1 VNIVS
6 TPEEAMIAL
15 SENPLLYSMIF
26 LSFLELKAYGIE
38 ETLLQLD
45 TFRTTDDDDGHPSS
59 PFSITV
65 YDFNLL
71 SASPSSSQLSVK
83 EDDSEQ
89 QKADDEVDDNKSEK
103 EEEELFYLS
112 LFRRYHVDNVLRPPY
127 TIAALTTVLLSH
139 QRKIVE
145 VLF

>member
-1 VNIVS
+1 
-6 TPEEAMIAL
+6 MIAL
-15 SENPLLYSMIF
+15 SENPVLYSMIF
-26 LSFLELKAYGIE
+26 LSFLELKANGIQ
-38 ETLLQLD
+38 ETLSQLD
-45 TFRTTDDDDGHPSS
+45 TFRTTDDDGPLSS
-59 PFSITV
+59 PFSIII
-65 YDFNLL
+65 YDFNNLEGLL

-83 EDDSEQ
+83 EDDFEQ

-112 LFRRYHVDNVLRPPY
+112 LFERYHVDNVLCPPY

-139 QRKIVE
+139 QRKIEE